1 MAQGDSGEEP
11 QEETTSR
18 IKQIVTLL
26 NPTDNLLRLSL
37 ENVEYLLKK
46 ERA

>member
-11 QEETTSR
+11 QEETTGR
-18 IKQIVTLL
+18 IKQILALL
-26 NPTDNLLRLSL
+26 YPTDNLLRLSL

-46 ERA
+46 EQA